1 MEATDE
7 GRQGEDEAAL
17 TGSLVLVG
25 GPIASGKSTLARAVA
40 RRLRDGGT
48 SAGVVDV
55 DQVYEMLEERGHS
68 PGKTELW
75 HKAHRLAGRIAAG
88 LLAEGTETVLVEG
101 DFLGE
106 DTNAE
111 LLQIVRPTSV
121 RRITL
126 ITSIETA
133 RARVESD
140 PDRGISRDARFL
152 AKHYEEISAT
162 LAQRPRDELVID
174 TERLTV
180 EQAAARV
187 TDWLEG

>member
-1 MEATDE
+1 VEATDE

-75 HKAHRLAGRIAAG
+75 HKAHRLAGRM
-88 LLAEGTETVLVEG
+88 
-101 DFLGE
+101 
-106 DTNAE
+106 
-111 LLQIVRPTSV
+111 
-121 RRITL
+121 
-126 ITSIETA
+126 
-133 RARVESD
+133 RARSWGRAQ
-140 PDRGISRDARFL
+140 PCMPMPAQPPKCL
-152 AKHYEEISAT
+152 AMPASPSGQVSFMKPMI
-162 LAQRPRDELVID
+162 
-174 TERLTV
+174 
-180 EQAAARV
+180 
-187 TDWLEG
+187 